1 MKIQMRAW
9 LGGPNPTWPRPDE
22 PLWSPSTPQFSPL
35 ISAKRHAPF
44 LMALLVCG
52 LIEFARLG
60 TVRAEP
66 TEPSTPETVIRQAVL
81 ANERRDLEGMAQLF
95 LKDADVESFG
105 IAGLKFVGWNDL
117 EQVLRTE
124 FQSVSQLQI
133 EIKDLKVWR
142 RQDVDWFAMELDY
155 IRVLSHDSGGTRMK
169 LELRETGVLE
179 KRDGRWLIHSWH
191 ESTRQL
197 PSWGFAGTTIAGSEA
212 HASRK

>member
-117 EQVLRTE
+117 EQVLR
-124 FQSVSQLQI
+124 S
-133 EIKDLKVWR
+133 
-142 RQDVDWFAMELDY
+142 ELLVIAGKCRGLRGLDETTDPL
-155 IRVLSHDSGGTRMK
+155 RVL
-169 LELRETGVLE
+169 LEIHEMRLPFVTGPLLRHRIG
-179 KRDGRWLIHSWH
+179 
-191 ESTRQL
+191 
-197 PSWGFAGTTIAGSEA
+197 
-212 HASRK
+212 